1 MSPNPSRTP
10 WMIGKHLTSHIYTRE
25 GCIVAFTASPELAS
39 LIVAAV
45 NEKAER
51 DARAAEPVSDFNRIT
66 EVPNA

>member
-10 WMIGKHLTSHIYTRE
+10 WKISPYVRSNVWDCDGRR
-25 GCIVAFTASPELAS
+25 VAFGESNALAAI
-39 LIVAAV
+39 IVAAV

-51 DARAAEPVSDFNRIT
+51 DARAAETEQDFNRIT